1 MTIKHLG
8 FYDPQYLTLLNLG
21 ANISHTRTKS
31 INDHLASCLMETYD
45 DGTPSTKVIIQ
56 DHQTFGKDPKS
67 SITITSS
74 PNQDDAPNQ
83 HQGGS
88 SIVESP
94 EQPIVVKKLDFHDE
108 ESNFHSSPAKEV
120 ITTKQKEALKR
131 YFSTMIDDY
140 PEIMLKL
147 VSQREKAKRMRRHA
161 DAALAESDK
170 LLFEAFK
177 YYDDEPN
184 YNVKDLANN

>member
-1 MTIKHLG
+1 
-8 FYDPQYLTLLNLG
+8 
-21 ANISHTRTKS
+21 
-31 INDHLASCLMETYD
+31 METYD
-45 DGTPSTKVIIQ
+45 DGTPSTKAIIQ
-56 DHQTFGKDPKS
+56 DHQTFGKDQKS

-83 HQGGS
+83 NQGGS
-88 SIVESP
+88 SFVESP

-108 ESNFHSSPAKEV
+108 DSNFHSSPAKEV